1 MNILYAM
8 LGGFA
13 LDWLFGDPAWLTH
26 PVVIMGKAISALE
39 RALRA
44 RLPKTPRGERLGG
57 LTLAI
62 VLPVGTLLLTGGACR
77 ALGAVHP
84 LLGFAVELLW
94 CAQALAATGLAQES
108 TNVYRQ
114 LEKDDLPAARKAV
127 SRIVGRDT
135 EKLTREGVTKAA
147 VETVAENASDGVI
160 APLFYMM
167 LGGAPLAL
175 TYKAVNTMDSMVGY
189 KNEKY
194 LNFGRAAA
202 KLDDAVNYL
211 PSRIAALLWIAAAA
225 LETVDCEIHR
235 HMLREE
241 NDFALTDDVLNAIE
255 PPIDR
260 VFLCQPNNP
269 TGQAANRTLMRR
281 ILAKCEAVGAR
292 LAVDE
297 CFLDFL
303 PDGEAWTMKPE
314 LAAHPGLFILK
325 AFTKLY
331 GMAGVRLGYGLCAD
345 EDLLARMRRAGQPWA
360 VSSLAQTA
368 GLAALGQ
375 TKYVAQVR
383 TLIETERPYLLEG
396 LRALGLRVIEG
407 RVNYLLFRAD
417 ETLGERLEKLGVVV
431 RSCGN
436 YPGLDDSWYRTA
448 VRTRRENDA
457 LLAALRE
464 AMA

>member
-62 VLPVGTLLLTGGACR
+62 VLPVGTLLLTGGVCR

-202 KLDDAVNYL
+202 KLDDAANYL
-211 PSRIAALLWIAAAA
+211 PSRIAALL
-225 LETVDCEIHR
+225 VDCRGGADGKRRERRVAHLAAR
-235 HMLREE
+235 PAQPRQPEQRADGKRLRRGAGRSAGRAG
-241 NDFALTDDVLNAIE
+241 DLF
-255 PPIDR
+255 
-260 VFLCQPNNP
+260 
-269 TGQAANRTLMRR
+269 RR
-281 ILAKCEAVGAR
+281 ILRQADHRRRGAR
-292 LAVDE
+292 DRAE
-297 CFLDFL
+297 
-303 PDGEAWTMKPE
+303 G
-314 LAAHPGLFILK
+314 HS
-325 AFTKLY
+325 
-331 GMAGVRLGYGLCAD
+331 AGQSD
-345 EDLLARMRRAGQPWA
+345 DARRQRAG
-360 VSSLAQTA
+360 
-368 GLAALGQ
+368 
-375 TKYVAQVR
+375 
-383 TLIETERPYLLEG
+383 
-396 LRALGLRVIEG
+396 
-407 RVNYLLFRAD
+407 AD
-417 ETLGERLEKLGVVV
+417 
-431 RSCGN
+431 C
-436 YPGLDDSWYRTA
+436 
-448 VRTRRENDA
+448 RRRGSD
-457 LLAALRE
+457 
-464 AMA
+464 

>member
-1 MNILYAM
+1 MKLVH
-8 LGGFA
+8 GGDTVGYRERYGHDA
-13 LDWLFGDPAWLTH
+13 LDFSANVSPLGVPEAVARAIGEAAFQADQYPDPLCRTLTAALSQTEAVPKAWILCGNGAADL
-26 PVVIMGKAISALE
+26 IF
-39 RALRA
+39 
-44 RLPKTPRGERLGG
+44 RL
-57 LTLAI
+57 
-62 VLPVGTLLLTGGACR
+62 
-77 ALGAVHP
+77 
-84 LLGFAVELLW
+84 
-94 CAQALAATGLAQES
+94 ALAEKPKHALVLAP
-108 TNVYRQ
+108 TF
-114 LEKDDLPAARKAV
+114 
-127 SRIVGRDT
+127 
-135 EKLTREGVTKAA
+135 
-147 VETVAENASDGVI
+147 AE
-160 APLFYMM
+160 Y
-167 LGGAPLAL
+167 
-175 TYKAVNTMDSMVGY
+175 
-189 KNEKY
+189 
-194 LNFGRAAA
+194 
-202 KLDDAVNYL
+202 
-211 PSRIAALLWIAAAA
+211 AAA

-269 TGQAANRTLMRR
+269 TGQAADRTLMRR

-345 EDLLARMRRAGQPWA
+345 EDLLARMRRAGQPWS

-396 LRALGLRVIEG
+396 LRALRLRVIEG
-407 RVNYLLFRAD
+407 RANYLLFRAD

>member
-62 VLPVGTLLLTGGACR
+62 VLPVGTLLLTGGVCR
-77 ALGAVHP
+77 VLGAVHP

-202 KLDDAVNYL
+202 KLDDAANYL

-225 LETVDCEIHR
+225 LTG
-235 HMLREE
+235 
-241 NDFALTDDVLNAIE
+241 NDAKGAWRICGATGATTPARTARRRKAPAPGRWAFSW
-255 PPIDR
+255 PGRRPISANTTTSR
-260 VFLCQPNNP
+260 PSATRRARSSRRTFCGP
-269 TGQAANRTLMRR
+269 TG
-281 ILAKCEAVGAR
+281 
-292 LAVDE
+292 
-297 CFLDFL
+297 
-303 PDGEAWTMKPE
+303 
-314 LAAHPGLFILK
+314 
-325 AFTKLY
+325 
-331 GMAGVRLGYGLCAD
+331 
-345 EDLLARMRRAGQPWA
+345 
-360 VSSLAQTA
+360 
-368 GLAALGQ
+368 
-375 TKYVAQVR
+375 
-383 TLIETERPYLLEG
+383 
-396 LRALGLRVIEG
+396 
-407 RVNYLLFRAD
+407 
-417 ETLGERLEKLGVVV
+417 
-431 RSCGN
+431 
-436 YPGLDDSWYRTA
+436 
-448 VRTRRENDA
+448 
-457 LLAALRE
+457 
-464 AMA
+464 